1 LLAKAERETGFFEG
15 QERWPEAEN
24 SERTA
29 AMRECGRPFQK
40 GQSGNPG
47 GRPKAVAEVR
57 ELARVHCADAIAEL
71 ARLARHAKSEAVRI
85 AAIRELL
92 DRGYGKAM
100 QPLIGESSA
109 SPIVIQ
115 ITEDE
120 AKY

>member
-1 LLAKAERETGFFEG
+1 
-15 QERWPEAEN
+15 
-24 SERTA
+24 
-29 AMRECGRPFQK
+29 MRQRGRPFQK

-92 DRGYGKAM
+92 DRGYGKVT
-100 QPLIGESSA
+100 LSGDSSA
-109 SPIVIQ
+109 APIAIQ
-115 ITEDE
+115 ITQDE

>member
-1 LLAKAERETGFFEG
+1 MTALRER
-15 QERWPEAEN
+15 
-24 SERTA
+24 
-29 AMRECGRPFQK
+29 GRPFQK

-71 ARLARHAKSEAVRI
+71 ARLALHAKIEAVRI

-92 DRGYGKAM
+92 DRGYGKAT
-100 QPLIGESSA
+100 QPLTGESSA
-109 SPIVIQ
+109 SPIVMQ
-115 ITEDE
+115 ITESE

>member
-1 LLAKAERETGFFEG
+1 
-15 QERWPEAEN
+15 
-24 SERTA
+24 
-29 AMRECGRPFQK
+29 MRKRGRPFQK

-57 ELARVHCADAIAEL
+57 ELARVHCARAITEL
-71 ARLARHAKSEAVRI
+71 ARLARHAKGEAVRI

-92 DRGYGKAM
+92 DRGYGKAT
-100 QPLIGESSA
+100 QPLTGESSA
-109 SPIVIQ
+109 PIVMQ